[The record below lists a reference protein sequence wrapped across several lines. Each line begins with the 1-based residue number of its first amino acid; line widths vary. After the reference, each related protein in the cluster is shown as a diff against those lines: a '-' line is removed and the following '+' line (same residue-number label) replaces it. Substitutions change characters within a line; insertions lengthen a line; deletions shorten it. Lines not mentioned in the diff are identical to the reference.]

1 MEIKDIGEVGS
12 IERDG
17 LFRAVDHLSD
27 EADEQAKT
35 AQAFNLYVIDMN
47 GRVVLNQ
54 TSDANNSEITISNL
68 NNLDKS
74 IYFLKIESTT
84 SDISITK
91 KIIKK

>member
-1 MEIKDIGEVGS
+1 
-12 IERDG
+12 
-17 LFRAVDHLSD
+17 
-27 EADEQAKT
+27 
-35 AQAFNLYVIDMN
+35 MN

-54 TSDANNSEITISNL
+54 TSEANNGEIRISNL